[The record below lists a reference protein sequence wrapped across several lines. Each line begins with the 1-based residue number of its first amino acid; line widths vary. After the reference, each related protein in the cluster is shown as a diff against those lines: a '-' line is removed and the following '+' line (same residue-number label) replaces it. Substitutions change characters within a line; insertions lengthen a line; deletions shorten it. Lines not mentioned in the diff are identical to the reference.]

1 MSIHHLNFT
10 GKTVPHPASAVLF
23 QSCYHILLAA
33 TVIALLPFSTAHAA
47 LQTVEQHE
55 QSKQPSKN
63 GKVCQSEDVIGSRM
77 KKRVCL
83 TPEQWEARERAG
95 KELKREMDSK
105 PMPKDGQ
112 GG

>member
-1 MSIHHLNFT
+1 MSIQ
-10 GKTVPHPASAVLF
+10 PS
-23 QSCYHILLAA
+23 YRILLAA
-33 TVIALLPFSTAHAA
+33 VITALLSLGTAHAMPQA
-47 LQTVEQHE
+47 AEQHE
-55 QSKQPSKN
+55 PSKPDKQN
-63 GKVCQSEDVIGSRM
+63 GKVCQSEEVTGSRM

-105 PMPKDGQ
+105 PIPKDGQ